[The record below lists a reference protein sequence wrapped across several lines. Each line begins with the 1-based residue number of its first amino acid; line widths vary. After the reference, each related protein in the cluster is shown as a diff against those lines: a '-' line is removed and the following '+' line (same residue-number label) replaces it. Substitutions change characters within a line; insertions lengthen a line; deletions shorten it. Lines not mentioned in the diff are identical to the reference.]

1 MEVQD
6 EMYLG
11 EMDGVDH
18 HAETQGTS
26 SIGEST
32 ERCTFSLLRRNARN
46 TLRIYFTKIKIRSMV
61 LT

>member
-26 SIGEST
+26 SIGESS
-32 ERCTFSLLRRNARN
+32 ERC
-46 TLRIYFTKIKIRSMV
+46 IYFLFV
-61 LT
+61 AP

>member
-26 SIGEST
+26 SIGESS
-32 ERCTFSLLRRNARN
+32 ERCIFSLLRRN
-46 TLRIYFTKIKIRSMV
+46 TLRIYFTKIKIRNMV